1 MPLALPENR
10 TWWELECP
18 ACKVGFCTFIETQVY
33 CSYRCKDTGKP
44 YAEKKRKEA
53 AANIKKKSCKLCGK
67 SFVTNLSKQRYCSK
81 KCQQTVPPTGNP
93 VGRPTLY
100 KKKYCKELIKH
111 MKQGLSY
118 ETFGAAI
125 GVCKSAIYQWE
136 AAHEEFAEA
145 KRLAWQEYQLFWE
158 KMGVHGT
165 AGKLKG
171 FNSTSY
177 IYNVKCRFRNSETW
191 KPIKEE
197 TEGHSFTF
205 NMSYKPEELDSGE
218 DE

>member
-1 MPLALPENR
+1 
-10 TWWELECP
+10 
-18 ACKVGFCTFIETQVY
+18 
-33 CSYRCKDTGKP
+33 
-44 YAEKKRKEA
+44 
-53 AANIKKKSCKLCGK
+53 
-67 SFVTNLSKQRYCSK
+67 
-81 KCQQTVPPTGNP
+81 
-93 VGRPTLY
+93 
-100 KKKYCKELIKH
+100 

-118 ETFGAAI
+118 ETFGATI

-136 AAHEEFAEA
+136 RHEEFAEA